1 MIILCDNCKAK
12 YRLSEDKI
20 AGKGARVKCRKC
32 SDYII
37 VMKPEYEHLKREF
50 IDGIRADELKRA
62 AEEKEETREVDEAE
76 QEVEPPVEPPVP
88 REDEREEEERELF
101 AGESAEE
108 DIAGM
113 KAEEEDPGQREEV
126 PEEPFKAEAVSHL
139 PEEDD
144 EKREEVAFDEEEP
157 ATPEVTEKE
166 DEVPKDDIDLAFER
180 FLGSLREDSK
190 IPEDSFEQPDYFA
203 EAKQEPIM
211 EQDATGEVAPPSG
224 PEESTE
230 EKQEILSAGETL
242 EFLSKDEQPDEK
254 HEPFDLKLQD
264 EKLDF
269 QSPSDF
275 AESMRPTPDETEEA
289 GWTPPVD
296 VPTEGI
302 IDSLKE
308 TPADTPTLDMDAI
321 GARTAGQEQ
330 RVSDM
335 RFEVSEPAP
344 REPLSP
350 YEFVPKTIAKKR
362 KRSKLAGFLMMLLI
376 FLLAVAGAGA
386 YLAFTEP
393 GNEIIIKYTPYVRSL
408 LGLKGG
414 QGSSQFDIANLI
426 GYYETN
432 RKEGKVFVIKGD
444 VVNLSKT
451 VASGIVLNG
460 QLLGERNKVLEE
472 KKVYAGNPLDNKV
485 LRNSSKKSIEEA
497 LQNKLGKNLSNI
509 DIQPGSSVPFMVVFF
524 DLPEKID
531 AYKVE
536 SFD

>member
-76 QEVEPPVEPPVP
+76 REVESPVETPLP
-88 REDEREEEERELF
+88 REDEREEEEERVLT

-113 KAEEEDPGQREEV
+113 KAQEEDPGQREEV

-144 EKREEVAFDEEEP
+144 EEREAVAIDEEEP
-157 ATPEVTEKE
+157 DTPEVTEKE

-203 EAKQEPIM
+203 EEKQEPIV
-211 EQDATGEVAPPSG
+211 EQDATEEVAPPSG
-224 PEESTE
+224 PEESAE
-230 EKQEILSAGETL
+230 EKPEILSSSETL
-242 EFLSKDEQPDEK
+242 QFLSKDEQPDEK
-254 HEPFDLKLQD
+254 YDPFDLKLKE
-264 EKLDF
+264 EKLDI
-269 QSPSDF
+269 QSPADF
-275 AESMRPTPDETEEA
+275 AESMRPTPDVTEEA
-289 GWTPPVD
+289 GWRPPVD
-296 VPTEGI
+296 VPTEEI
-302 IDSLKE
+302 IDSRTE
-308 TPADTPTLDMDAI
+308 TPPDTPTLDMDAI
-321 GARTAGQEQ
+321 GARTADREQ

-335 RFEVSEPAP
+335 RFEEPSL
-344 REPLSP
+344 REPVSP
-350 YEFVPKTIAKKR
+350 YEFVPKTITMKR
-362 KRSKLAGFLMMLLI
+362 KKSKLAGFLMMLLI

-393 GNEIIIKYTPYVRSL
+393 GNEIIIKYTPYVRSF
-408 LGLKGG
+408 LGLKDG
-414 QGSSQFDIANLI
+414 QGASQFDIANLI

-432 RKEGKVFVIKGD
+432 RNEGKVFVIKGN

-451 VASGIVLNG
+451 VASGIVLKG
-460 QLLGERNKVLEE
+460 QLLGVRNRVLEE
-472 KKVYAGNPLDNKV
+472 KKVYAGNPLDNKM

-524 DLPEKID
+524 DLPEKIE

-536 SFD
+536 SIN